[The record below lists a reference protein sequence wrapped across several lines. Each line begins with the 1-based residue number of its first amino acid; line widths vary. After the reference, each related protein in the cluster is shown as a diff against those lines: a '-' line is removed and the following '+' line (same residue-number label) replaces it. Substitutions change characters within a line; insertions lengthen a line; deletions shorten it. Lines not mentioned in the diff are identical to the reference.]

1 MNAIVIKLKKRKT
14 ELGLT
19 NRELATMSG
28 VPYGT
33 VCRLLSKENYTPN
46 LQTLKDLAK
55 ALDVSIDDI
64 VGLSES
70 PKETDL
76 PAEEITQPSEND
88 SSDPIEPAKTEERIE
103 AVVSSAVRA
112 YEMLLDERQRELENK
127 DQWIKRLFVACCVL
141 MGIIVGILILDI
153 LNPSIGF
160 FQR

>member
-76 PAEEITQPSEND
+76 PAEEITDRKS
-88 SSDPIEPAKTEERIE
+88 
-103 AVVSSAVRA
+103 VV
-112 YEMLLDERQRELENK
+112 
-127 DQWIKRLFVACCVL
+127 
-141 MGIIVGILILDI
+141 
-153 LNPSIGF
+153 
-160 FQR
+160 